1 MWATNPWVIVEL
13 QNQASEN
20 TSIHVSLL
28 NQWILKV
35 KSLAYGR
42 IITLFDN
49 SKRTIVGIQ

>member
-13 QNQASEN
+13 QSQAPEN
-20 TSIHVSLL
+20 PSIHVALL

-42 IITLFDN
+42 IITHL
-49 SKRTIVGIQ
+49 TIPENNE